1 MCDCAGVLQRR
12 QQRGGALVQ
21 YLGGRPQGV
30 LDLRSSAFQRL
41 ANALLL
47 RHRLR
52 AHALPLGTERAGRA
66 LHRTAPAFQALL
78 ICRQLGGVRLGGRL
92 LQRGHQGAG
101 ALVERLGDR
110 RSAPSSLAT
119 RASWVWLAV
128 QGGSPG
134 IRHLARGALPL
145 GRKLL
150 AALGVGGRTQSLV
163 RALGLLRQGDHRLF
177 DHGANRLANL
187 ARTGAQAVLQRCP
200 HGAGQLGVGRGGF
213 AVKALLLGQ
222 QLFTQ
227 LTVAAL
233 QALHQAVQAL
243 GNQRQGLGLG
253 LQGQEHFFAPMGR
266 RERPEQRGDARIEQ
280 AHRLQPLAAAHG
292 RQQAQHGRRRHPGNR
307 GAK

>member
-1 MCDCAGVLQRR
+1 M
-12 QQRGGALVQ
+12 
-21 YLGGRPQGV
+21 
-30 LDLRSSAFQRL
+30 LDLRSSTFQRL

-66 LHRTAPAFQALL
+66 LHRTAPAFQTLL

-110 RSAPSSLAT
+110 LQRAVEPCHQGILGLA
-119 RASWVWLAV
+119 LAV

-145 GRKLL
+145 GRKCLQ
-150 AALGVGGRTQSLV
+150 LGVGGRTQSLV

-177 DHGANRLANL
+177 DHGANRLASL

-233 QALHQAVQAL
+233 KALHQAVQAL